1 LVVFVFLSVME
12 QELARRRQDGIEVR
26 LLWRREDG
34 ALLVTVH
41 DERSGE
47 TFRLEAAT
55 ADVLDAYRHPFAHA
69 HALRLAV
76 A

>member
-1 LVVFVFLSVME
+1 ME
-12 QELARRRQDGIEVR
+12 RELARRNGDGIEVR

-34 ALLVTVH
+34 ALLVAVRDVRT
-41 DERSGE
+41 GE
-47 TFRLEAAT
+47 EFRLEAST
-55 ADVLDAYRHPFAHA
+55 SDVLDAYRHPFAHA

>member
-1 LVVFVFLSVME
+1 ME
-12 QELARRRQDGIEVR
+12 RELARRKGDGIEVR

-34 ALLVTVH
+34 ALLVAVH
-41 DERSGE
+41 DERTGE
-47 TFRLEAAT
+47 EFRLEAST

-69 HALRLAV
+69 HELRLAV

>member
-12 QELARRRQDGIEVR
+12 LELARRRQDRLDVR
-26 LLWRREDG
+26 LFWRPEDG

-69 HALRLAV
+69 HELRLAV